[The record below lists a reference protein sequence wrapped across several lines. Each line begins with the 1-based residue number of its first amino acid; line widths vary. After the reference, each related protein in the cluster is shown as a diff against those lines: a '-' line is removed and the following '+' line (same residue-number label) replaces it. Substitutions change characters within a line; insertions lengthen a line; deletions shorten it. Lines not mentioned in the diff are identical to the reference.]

1 VAGAELAHKVGHTV
15 VPAVLVLVG
24 GFTLRWIMV
33 NAGQMSEIVPVADLG
48 MDSVEVVCGCGPAP
62 TLKGCARHP

>member
-1 VAGAELAHKVGHTV
+1 LSRRIRHTV

-33 NAGQMSEIVPVADLG
+33 NAGQLSHIVPVASL
-48 MDSVEVVCGCGPAP
+48 
-62 TLKGCARHP
+62 AR